1 MAFSLREYVDN
12 RRKNQEENS
21 AVSQENKPFS
31 LSNYIS
37 QRRMQ
42 GSFQKQNESYNNWL
56 DSAGS
61 LSDRIAQE
69 YNSRQGSY
77 QNPEELKTYR
87 NKTGYELGDILNQAY
102 QSRDYYTKYEDSY
115 DETYGKGAANRLLSS
130 LSEGIDA
137 LNGLKNTLDREYDYW
152 SQWETEDDYKKW
164 QEQVKEYE
172 RLSSYDVEGGKSNLE
187 VLQAQLDE
195 ANAQY
200 DNAKWEYG
208 RQGATLLDGK
218 LHADDP
224 DWRFREQW
232 DRLAENERR
241 RDELQAQVD
250 ALSQDVRQAE
260 EFQTANRYN
269 ALMEKPDFKEYSQKG
284 EALKNPTMEEWDAR
298 DKRNFNSDIVGNVV
312 TFSRDNWMRLLEDR
326 TQGKFI
332 LGDPIYRFMQ
342 DDEVNIYNYL
352 LAKEGE
358 ESAQQ
363 YLDALSDTLNYRSGM
378 AQAENI
384 KSLDPAMRTLATGL
398 YGVQAGAEQFGR
410 GIQQIFTDEALPA
423 TATQYGSAQVR
434 EDLADTGWR
443 LPDWLGGASLGQL
456 AYDAVTTTT
465 NMAPSILLSA
475 VTGGLGAPGALASGI
490 GAATLGA
497 SAGGN
502 AINQALK
509 EGYSIEQARSY
520 GLLVGASEAG
530 LSYLLGGIGSLGG
543 RASGHAIQRTVQ
555 NIDSAL
561 LRIAADT
568 GLHMAS
574 EGAEEYL
581 QDILEPAFR
590 NLIFDENNEI
600 NLVSSDAAYS
610 FLLGSLT
617 AGLLEGGHI
626 ARSDINFNQLGKSIR
641 ESGNYDALLE
651 SALSLPDSTEAYQ
664 TAVKLRDG
672 DLHASNVNIGELFAG
687 YAEAGGSADF
697 LKPGETAASPAQ
709 DETSFSVRTLPPA
722 LQEAMTSAAETGS
735 VSNSMAERILGD
747 PQATGTLAQSAGLNL
762 SQGMTMSQRRNAVRE
777 AVQALAMR
785 SETTFGTNNQV
796 TRAEEKSAPMAA
808 ESVSARRTQS
818 NAAGRILSGP
828 DARTARSLEEL
839 AGTMGKAGGRAL
851 TALYDPAVELEAYF
865 PAMTAYYNAGRNGA
879 DISSVRT
886 ESAGVLNRMQREAA
900 YLSGQADAT
909 AQNAENTQT
918 NLAPGPNPGYTEN
931 NQTLETEGARYEEGN
946 NLYLRTGGQRNGST
960 DSGGQIRI
968 LEEGAGRA
976 AGRNAQARP
985 KDGGASSLAYGPK
998 VSAASL
1004 GISSASNEKNIRLVA
1019 GGDTAA
1025 TVKARETARK
1035 QGLRLTLFAGNNLE
1049 IVRDGKKI
1057 SARAYVTGD
1066 RVFVRADHPDFDADQ
1081 LMRHEAGHAQI
1092 RRGEID
1098 LDSVRREMET
1108 RFTRRELDEAS
1119 ESYAAAYEGSGM
1131 SAEEIWEEV
1140 VCDSLGD
1147 MNIFAAMGE
1156 QGEQNSAYLAEI
1168 KDAAKQT
1175 QTARGPPRAG
1185 EKFSRE
1191 EGGKRHERG
1200 RKENDRGAG
1209 GTSNQK
1215 DHGLFWSY
1223 QRADGN
1229 PGRRGKTSRGFLD
1242 RMVQGEAT
1250 VEIKERGTGGIDSA
1264 LAEEPN
1270 RAWTREGI
1278 IEPAGGSVAQS
1289 EQQTAM
1295 EYGIPSFVVSDEVW
1309 EKNAPR
1315 MNQGGEQSGR
1325 EGARGTQGTTEERQ
1339 SGDADRGR
1347 DRENRYA
1354 AGQIHQGT
1362 SVYGRA
1368 PAGLESGETVPAFSA
1383 GGQIYLRETLP
1394 EDKRGMF
1401 VPHEANHVMRQT
1413 GFAPYLDFVD
1423 RTPDMLDMGHRTTQK
1438 LLAGVGKQRG
1448 IDPLNMTEAER
1459 VILYDELNATI
1470 YSSIAINNTDDLD
1483 LIRPA
1488 FHDFDAYAAELADI
1502 HRRFKESRKS
1512 RMEKSRE
1519 AGAYENWERFS
1530 YAGIN
1535 AQNADGEALDRAREL
1550 LAQGEEADAVRR
1562 ETGWFRGMDGK
1573 WRFEI
1578 DDSGTEFSR
1587 NGFADA
1593 PKLLPDYLK
1602 HDVLYDAYP
1611 KLREIEV
1618 GFLPMQEG
1626 ERAAFL
1632 PEYNAILL
1640 NDLIRDDSLL
1650 KRSLLHETQH
1660 AIQRMEG
1667 FDSGSSLDYWVK
1679 KAYPSAEELAKN
1691 LPGYRRLKADED
1703 RAEFVWNYMR
1713 AFGYFA
1719 DALQKYRSNAGEIE
1733 ARDTAARA
1741 DLTAAQRKSAAPDVN
1756 HPDATFAGDA
1766 EVSFDYVGTTQ
1777 DGIEV
1782 YETSADTQKLSY
1794 KDRMKQF
1801 VDLLSTQYRGRTA
1814 KFIRNGHPYYAKFD
1828 SVDARKNVYGDK
1840 RSDQRGWKAKINVG
1854 ADGNI
1859 FELVENSRYQG
1870 SKKET
1875 GKNIEAHKNIER
1887 WDYFIKNVQVDG
1899 KVFDL
1904 VANIRKNS
1912 NNQYVYSVQLNENK
1926 KIEAAP
1932 PLGNDVTLNRAFTAS
1947 TDRISHNDSTVNDS
1961 LRKSVSNDTI
1971 RIVSA
1976 NSPLFEKNNGG
1987 KASFEPMPGF
1997 EERIRKMTPAQI
2009 AGISREEANTT
2020 PRLKA
2025 RPGSGINAETGRES
2039 RFYESAM
2046 RSAIVDG
2053 ETRPLVESFEDVKYY
2068 LGVSNLETLQA
2079 ANERMNAQGRR
2090 EAFRFGSLD
2099 PAQATAVDV
2108 AEGFILLKRF
2118 QDAGDHDS
2126 AVEVLRKLREM
2137 GTSAGQTVQAFSLL
2151 GRLTPEG
2158 MAVYAQKELDAARAE
2173 MVKKH
2178 GEAWAEK
2185 RAEMFELTPE
2195 EVAFIRGNIEKAS
2208 MLPEGRDKNVLIAEI
2223 ASLIESKL
2231 PTNILRQLKAY
2242 TRNAMLLN
2250 PKTMLRN
2257 VIGNAIMMPAYAVQ
2271 DFIGAGA
2278 DRLLSKITG
2287 VRTKGALPSGGV
2299 GKAALKGVYESYD
2312 DFRRKINTR
2321 QSNGDRFEI
2330 GRGDSFRR
2338 YRQEQLKAASPA
2350 RRAAMRLSNALNM
2363 VDRVTGF
2370 LLDVGDRPF
2379 FEYHFTSSLNNQL
2392 KLNHATEPTAE
2403 MIELAT
2409 TEALQR
2415 TWQDD
2420 NALTKAVTS
2429 LRNSLNFG
2437 KEWGLGSIIVPFTK
2451 TPANLTKALIEYS
2464 PLGLVNTV
2472 ANAARLYT
2480 RSRKSKSFDPK
2491 TQKAFVDSLSKAIT
2505 GTLAMALGG
2514 VLANMG
2520 ILSGGD
2526 DDKDRDL
2533 AAFEKNILGTAP
2545 YSVTVNGRSYA
2556 YDWAQPIGGL
2566 FAISADYVQ
2575 NVKNGNDPMVSGL
2588 DALGAG
2594 GNAILNA
2601 LTTGGNVLFEQSFLQ
2616 GVSQLFA
2623 EEGFVAGLIESA
2635 SGAASQFVP
2644 TALSQIA
2651 QMIDPYARTSFEY
2664 RNIPQTTVNKALS
2677 KIPGARENLTP
2688 VVDVLGHDVE
2698 SYGGNNSLFNVFFNP
2713 ANLYSETATRAALE
2727 IYRVYEETGDLSVI
2741 PRLAPYYLSYEGER
2755 YSFTAAER
2763 AEYQRTAG
2771 RTNEELVNEL
2781 LRSNAYGSLSD
2792 EDQAGVLSLAADYAN
2807 ALAKYEYLKGH
2818 NVSYKRDGWMLE
2830 AEAATGAGLSAG
2842 DYLLA
2847 YFLQQDVRS
2856 GLKYQ
2861 TGDKAGETIPN
2872 SKSLLVMEAIYSIPG
2887 LTDKQREYL
2896 FECFDV
2902 GKSVRH
2908 YNKAAVAEHLNK
2920 MRRQ

>member
-21 AVSQENKPFS
+21 VASQENKTFS

-69 YNSRQGSY
+69 YNSRRGSY

-102 QSRDYYTKYEDSY
+102 QSRDYYTKYKDSY
-115 DETYGKGAANRLLSS
+115 DETYGKGAADKLISS
-130 LSEGIDA
+130 LTRGIDE

-250 ALSQDVRQAE
+250 ALSQDVKQAE

-269 ALMEKPDFKEYSQKG
+269 ALTEEPDFKEYSQKG

-312 TFSRDNWMRLLEDR
+312 TFSRDNWMRLLEDK

-358 ESAQQ
+358 KSAQQ
-363 YLDALSDTLNYRSGM
+363 YLDALSDMLNYRSGM

-384 KSLDPAMRTLATGL
+384 KNLDPAMRTLATGL

-410 GIQQIFTDEALPA
+410 GIQQIFTDEALPT

-443 LPDWLGGASLGQL
+443 LPDWLGGASLGQM
-456 AYDAVTTTT
+456 AYDTVTTTT

-475 VTGGLGAPGALASGI
+475 VTGGLGAPSALASGI

-502 AINQALK
+502 AVNQALK
-509 EGYSIEQARSY
+509 EGYSKEQARTY

-530 LSYLLGGIGSLGG
+530 LSYLLGGISSLGG
-543 RASGHAIQRTVQ
+543 KASGHVIQNTVQ
-555 NIDSAL
+555 NIDNAL

-568 GLHMAS
+568 GLHMLS
-574 EGAEEYL
+574 EGTEEYL

-600 NLVSSDAAYS
+600 KLVSSDAAYS

-617 AGLLEGGHI
+617 AGLLEGGNI

-641 ESGNYDALLE
+641 ESGNYEALLE
-651 SALSLPDSTEAYQ
+651 NALNLPETTEAHQ

-672 DLHASNVNIGELFAG
+672 SLHANNVNVGELFAG
-687 YAEAGGSADF
+687 YAEAGGNVDF
-697 LKPGETAASPAQ
+697 LNPKEEAPSPVQEGMALTGKIASP
-709 DETSFSVRTLPPA
+709 T
-722 LQEAMTSAAETGS
+722 LQEAVDMAEQMGAI
-735 VSNSMAERILGD
+735 SNSMAERILND
-747 PQATGTLAQSAGLNL
+747 PEAVRTLSETAGLEI
-762 SQGMTMSQRRNAVRE
+762 SQDMKMSLQRNAVKD
-777 AVQALAMR
+777 AVSALSSR
-785 SETTFGTNNQV
+785 SGETLRTNNQV
-796 TRAEEKSAPMAA
+796 VTRAAEKSAPMAA

-839 AGTMGKAGGRAL
+839 AGAMGKAGGRAL

-879 DISSVRT
+879 DFSSVRA
-886 ESAGVLNRMQREAA
+886 EAAGVLTPMQREAA
-900 YLSGQADAT
+900 YLTGQADAT

-918 NLAPGPNPGYTEN
+918 NLAPGPNPGYTED
-931 NQTLETEGARYEEGN
+931 NQTLETEGARYEEGD
-946 NLYLRTGGQRNGST
+946 NLYLRTGGQRDGGT

-1025 TVKARETARK
+1025 TAKARETARK

-1049 IVRDGKKI
+1049 IARDGQRI

-1098 LDSVRREMET
+1098 LDSVRREIAK
-1108 RFTRRELDEAS
+1108 RFTSQELDEAS
-1119 ESYAAAYEGSGM
+1119 ANYAAAYEGSGM

-1156 QGEQNSAYLAEI
+1156 KGEQNSAYLAEV

-1175 QTARGPPRAG
+1175 QTARGPPSTG
-1185 EKFSRE
+1185 ENFSRE
-1191 EGGKRHERG
+1191 KGGKQSERSGEENDQPGERKGSSRIHERDTQSVWAEQQRSQRESTSASG
-1200 RKENDRGAG
+1200 R
-1209 GTSNQK
+1209 
-1215 DHGLFWSY
+1215 L
-1223 QRADGN
+1223 RAEFSSAS
-1229 PGRRGKTSRGFLD
+1229 GRRG
-1242 RMVQGEAT
+1242 
-1250 VEIKERGTGGIDSA
+1250 GTGGIDSA
-1264 LAEEPN
+1264 LVEEPN

-1278 IEPAGGSVAQS
+1278 IEPANGSVAHT
-1289 EQQTAM
+1289 EQQAAM
-1295 EYGIPSFVVSDEVW
+1295 EYAIPCFVISDDVW
-1309 EKNAPR
+1309 EKN
-1315 MNQGGEQSGR
+1315 GKKS
-1325 EGARGTQGTTEERQ
+1325 
-1339 SGDADRGR
+1339 
-1347 DRENRYA
+1347 
-1354 AGQIHQGT
+1354 
-1362 SVYGRA
+1362 
-1368 PAGLESGETVPAFSA
+1368 PAFSA
-1383 GGQIYLRETLP
+1383 GGQVYLRETLP
-1394 EDKRGMF
+1394 EEKRGMF
-1401 VPHEANHVMRQT
+1401 TPHEATHVMKQT
-1413 GFAPYLDFVD
+1413 GFKPYLDFVE
-1423 RTPDMLDMGHRTTQK
+1423 RTPEMLNFDDKMTRLLLNTVASHRNCN
-1438 LLAGVGKQRG
+1438 LS
-1448 IDPLNMTEAER
+1448 NMTAEEWTT
-1459 VILYDELNATI
+1459 LYDEFNATM
-1470 YSSIAINNTDDLD
+1470 YGHIAAGKTQMFVEGNGATV
-1483 LIRPA
+1483 
-1488 FHDFDAYAAELADI
+1488 FKDFDAYAAELADI
-1502 HRRFKESRKS
+1502 HRQFKESRKS

-1550 LAQGEEADAVRR
+1550 LAQGAEADAVRR

-1578 DDSGTEFSR
+1578 DDSGAEFSR
-1587 NGFADA
+1587 NGFADD

-1602 HDVLYDAYP
+1602 HDVLYNAYP

-1667 FDSGSSLDYWVK
+1667 FDSGSSLDYWVR

-1691 LPGYRRLKADED
+1691 LPGYQRLKADED

-1756 HPDATFAGDA
+1756 HPDATFAGDQV
-1766 EVSFDYVGTTQ
+1766 VSYSLEPYSEKQLENWATSKNIIVYQDQAQLNRFIQNALDGHNLNQKMYFGSIPSDLAARIQTETGIDVNGYNCTLRATEIRKIIKSHGSEKTESPRGQRAIRKQDFLNIPKVIQSPDSIQLGSELYQGKPVILFSKVIDGKLTVVAYVSRKHMDLTVQTMYAGKKQGNLATAADAKAPATTPKAHVGTVPATIIPQ
-1777 DGIEV
+1777 S
-1782 YETSADTQKLSY
+1782 SA
-1794 KDRMKQF
+1794 
-1801 VDLLSTQYRGRTA
+1801 
-1814 KFIRNGHPYYAKFD
+1814 NG
-1828 SVDARKNVYGDK
+1828 
-1840 RSDQRGWKAKINVG
+1840 
-1854 ADGNI
+1854 
-1859 FELVENSRYQG
+1859 
-1870 SKKET
+1870 
-1875 GKNIEAHKNIER
+1875 
-1887 WDYFIKNVQVDG
+1887 
-1899 KVFDL
+1899 
-1904 VANIRKNS
+1904 NS
-1912 NNQYVYSVQLNENK
+1912 NF
-1926 KIEAAP
+1926 A
-1932 PLGNDVTLNRAFTAS
+1932 D
-1947 TDRISHNDSTVNDS
+1947 
-1961 LRKSVSNDTI
+1961 
-1971 RIVSA
+1971 
-1976 NSPLFEKNNGG
+1976 FEKNNGG

-2009 AGISREEANTT
+2009 AGISREEANAT
-2020 PRLKA
+2020 PKLKA

-2079 ANERMNAQGRR
+2079 ANERLNALGRR

-2330 GRGDSFRR
+2330 GEGDSFRR
-2338 YRQEQLKAASPA
+2338 YRREQLKAASPA

-2420 NALTKAVTS
+2420 NALTRAVTS

-2514 VLANMG
+2514 VLADMG
-2520 ILSGGD
+2520 VLSGGD

-2533 AAFEKNILGTAP
+2533 AAFEKNILGMAP

-2566 FAISADYVQ
+2566 FAISADYVR

-2623 EEGFVAGLIESA
+2623 EEGLTAGLIESA

-2651 QMIDPYARTSFEY
+2651 QMADPYARTSFEY

-2698 SYGGNNSLFNVFFNP
+2698 AYGGNNSLFNVFFNP

-2755 YSFTAAER
+2755 YNFTAAER

-2781 LRSNAYGSLSD
+2781 IASRAYDSLSN
-2792 EDQAGVLSLAADYAN
+2792 EEQAGALSLAADYAN

-2830 AEAATGAGLSAG
+2830 AEAAAGAGLSAG

-2847 YFLQQDVRS
+2847 YFLQRDIRS

-2872 SKSLLVMEAIYSIPG
+2872 SKGLLVMEKIYSIPG

>member
-1 MAFSLREYVDN
+1 MGVLDDYLN
-12 RRKNQEENS
+12 RGKKKEETFGQTNFQN
-21 AVSQENKPFS
+21 VSQRTSSALDDYLAKSRSLNRPASNLDAGSWMNAVYS
-31 LSNYIS
+31 LS
-37 QRRMQ
+37 QRVGNDYTKRR
-42 GSFQKQNESYNNWL
+42 
-56 DSAGS
+56 D
-61 LSDRIAQE
+61 
-69 YNSRQGSY
+69 SY
-77 QNPEELKTYR
+77 QNPDDLYQYKRETNTDIHGLLDQAYNFRYQYKLNREGYDKAHGAGKTD
-87 NKTGYELGDILNQAY
+87 EMISSLNQ
-102 QSRDYYTKYEDSY
+102 
-115 DETYGKGAANRLLSS
+115 
-130 LSEGIDA
+130 GIDYLRNLSA
-137 LNGLKNTLDREYDYW
+137 DLDREYDYW

-250 ALSQDVRQAE
+250 ALSQDVKQAE

-269 ALMEKPDFKEYSQKG
+269 ALTEEPDFKEYSQKG

-358 ESAQQ
+358 KSAQQ
-363 YLDALSDTLNYRSGM
+363 YLDALSDMLNYRSGM

-384 KSLDPAMRTLATGL
+384 KNLDPAMRTLATGL

-410 GIQQIFTDEALPA
+410 GIQQIFTDEALPT

-443 LPDWLGGASLGQL
+443 LPDWLGGASLGQM
-456 AYDAVTTTT
+456 AYDTVTTTT

-475 VTGGLGAPGALASGI
+475 VTGGLGAPSALASGI

-502 AINQALK
+502 AVNQALK
-509 EGYSIEQARSY
+509 EGYSKEQARTY

-530 LSYLLGGIGSLGG
+530 LSYLLGGISSLGG
-543 RASGHAIQRTVQ
+543 KASGHVIQNTVQ
-555 NIDSAL
+555 NIDNAL

-568 GLHMAS
+568 GLHMLS
-574 EGAEEYL
+574 EGTEEYL

-600 NLVSSDAAYS
+600 KLVSSDAAYS

-617 AGLLEGGHI
+617 AGLLEGGNI

-641 ESGNYDALLE
+641 ESGNYEALLE
-651 SALSLPDSTEAYQ
+651 NALNLPETTEAHQ

-672 DLHASNVNIGELFAG
+672 SLHANNVNVGELFAG
-687 YAEAGGSADF
+687 YAEAGGNVDF
-697 LKPGETAASPAQ
+697 LNPKEEAPSPAQ
-709 DETSFSVRTLPPA
+709 DENSVSGQALPSA
-722 LQEAMTSAAETGS
+722 LREALDAESRTGS
-735 VSNSMAERILGD
+735 ISNSATERILND
-747 PQATGTLAQSAGLNL
+747 PQATDALAQSAGLTL

-777 AVQALAMR
+777 AVKALALR
-785 SETTFGTNNQV
+785 SETTPGTSRVYSRPN
-796 TRAEEKSAPMAA
+796 AENASAAA
-808 ESVSARRTQS
+808 EGAISG
-818 NAAGRILSGP
+818 AAGRVLSGP

-879 DISSVRT
+879 DISSART

-985 KDGGASSLAYGPK
+985 KDGGAASLAYGPK

-1025 TVKARETARK
+1025 TARARETARK

-1098 LDSVRREMET
+1098 LDSVRREIAK
-1108 RFTRRELDEAS
+1108 RFTSQELDEAS
-1119 ESYAAAYEGSGM
+1119 ANYAAAYEGSGM

-1156 QGEQNSAYLAEI
+1156 KGEQNSAYLAEV

-1175 QTARGPPRAG
+1175 QTARGPPRTG
-1185 EKFSRE
+1185 ENFSRE
-1191 EGGKRHERG
+1191 EGGKRNEQG

-1229 PGRRGKTSRGFLD
+1229 PGRRGETSRGFLD
-1242 RMVQGEAT
+1242 RMAQGEAT

-1488 FHDFDAYAAELADI
+1488 FHDFDAYAAELSDI
-1502 HRRFKESRKS
+1502 HRQFKESRRS
-1512 RMEKSRE
+1512 RMEKARE
-1519 AGAYENWERFS
+1519 TGADENWERFS

-1535 AQNADGEALDRAREL
+1535 AQNADGEALDRAKEL

-1578 DDSGTEFSR
+1578 DDSGAEFSR

-1667 FDSGSSLDYWVK
+1667 FDTGSSLDYWVK

-1691 LPGYRRLKADED
+1691 LPGYQQLKADED

-1741 DLTAAQRKSAAPDVN
+1741 DLTAAQRKSAAPDVK
-1756 HPDATFAGDA
+1756 HPEATFTGDQVVSYSLEPYSEKQLENWATSKNITVYQDQAQLNRFIQNALDGHNLNQKMYFGSIPSDLAARIQAETGIDVNGYNCTLRATEIRKIIKSHGSEKTESPRGQRAIRKQDFLNIPKVIQSPDSIQLGSELYQGKPVILFSKMIDGKLTVVAYVSRKHMDLTVQTMYAGKKQGNLATAADA
-1766 EVSFDYVGTTQ
+1766 KAPATTPKAHVGTVPATIIPQ
-1777 DGIEV
+1777 S
-1782 YETSADTQKLSY
+1782 SAND
-1794 KDRMKQF
+1794 
-1801 VDLLSTQYRGRTA
+1801 
-1814 KFIRNGHPYYAKFD
+1814 
-1828 SVDARKNVYGDK
+1828 
-1840 RSDQRGWKAKINVG
+1840 
-1854 ADGNI
+1854 
-1859 FELVENSRYQG
+1859 
-1870 SKKET
+1870 
-1875 GKNIEAHKNIER
+1875 
-1887 WDYFIKNVQVDG
+1887 
-1899 KVFDL
+1899 
-1904 VANIRKNS
+1904 NS
-1912 NNQYVYSVQLNENK
+1912 NF
-1926 KIEAAP
+1926 A
-1932 PLGNDVTLNRAFTAS
+1932 D
-1947 TDRISHNDSTVNDS
+1947 
-1961 LRKSVSNDTI
+1961 
-1971 RIVSA
+1971 
-1976 NSPLFEKNNGG
+1976 FEKNNGG

-2009 AGISREEANTT
+2009 AGISREEANAT
-2020 PRLKA
+2020 PKLKA
-2025 RPGSGINAETGRES
+2025 RPGGSGINAETGRES

-2079 ANERMNAQGRR
+2079 ANERLNALGGR

-2330 GRGDSFRR
+2330 GEGDSFRR
-2338 YRQEQLKAASPA
+2338 YRREQLKAASPA

-2392 KLNHATEPTAE
+2392 KLNHAAEPTAE

-2514 VLANMG
+2514 VLADMG
-2520 ILSGGD
+2520 VLSGGD

-2533 AAFEKNILGTAP
+2533 AAFEKNILGMAP

-2623 EEGFVAGLIESA
+2623 EEGLVAGLIESA

-2872 SKSLLVMEAIYSIPG
+2872 SKSLLVMEAIYSISG